1 MTKTGWKIVTSVFAA
16 GFIIGLV
23 VGIIGFAMAVNI
35 MAGKAV

>member
-23 VGIIGFAMAVNI
+23 VGIIGFTMSIDVMATGGI
-35 MAGKAV
+35 